1 MSYKGVWFY
10 LLITQRFGASGIFF
24 VQNSPAPRQ
33 ALAPPPRPLTMC
45 KNYRFSQCQKWSI
58 KCVSF
63 MWFCTSKRMCTNLT
77 DTLESTKIIFLSTLS
92 IIAFILPFAKC
103 RYELNFV
110 WVSSAKHS
118 RPCSAFCSP
127 RHPWLVVL
135 THIKIK
141 FCDTRRTFKSGNY
154 Y

>member
-1 MSYKGVWFY
+1 MPSTSSQ
-10 LLITQRFGASGIFF
+10 LSG
-24 VQNSPAPRQ
+24 PAPPFTPSPNCPWPSRK
-33 ALAPPPRPLTMC
+33 APSPYPYPISCVGLAFLGVTGEHQVRVLLLVLHLEEDVYEPHRH
-45 KNYRFSQCQKWSI
+45 
-58 KCVSF
+58 
-63 MWFCTSKRMCTNLT
+63 
-77 DTLESTKIIFLSTLS
+77 LESTKIIFLSTLS